1 MFAESYYT
9 ELARTM
15 DCPRCGRPACR
26 DGQGA
31 EDGADIVEVDN
42 GVGIIVGPF
51 GCPCGWSEDEE
62 YDVTAGPKLTP
73 DGYELDQWGGATP
86 PQIVESEI
94 KR

>member
-1 MFAESYYT
+1 MFSDSYYA
-9 ELARTM
+9 ELKRTM
-15 DCPRCGRPACR
+15 DCPKC
-26 DGQGA
+26 GA
-31 EDGADIVEVDN
+31 EDLYRDSVDV